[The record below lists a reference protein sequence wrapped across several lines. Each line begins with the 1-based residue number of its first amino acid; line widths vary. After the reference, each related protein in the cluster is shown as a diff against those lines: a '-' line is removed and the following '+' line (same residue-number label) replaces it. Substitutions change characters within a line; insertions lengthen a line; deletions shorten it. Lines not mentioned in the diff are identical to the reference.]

1 MSPHSFLCGLRL
13 WHTYSNILKLTEL
26 LIYKA
31 EIVVKKE
38 GIVIHR
44 ESKAFG
50 KTGLE
55 KLENAGILYKNSDKT
70 AAEVCEI
77 ADVER

>member
-1 MSPHSFLCGLRL
+1 MRIEIMAHIRKYIKTDG
-13 WHTYSNILKLTEL
+13 TT
-26 LIYKA
+26 IYKA

-44 ESKAFG
+44 ERKAFG
-50 KTGLE
+50 KTDLE

-77 ADVER
+77 ADVGR